1 MMDIFESIACLTCKD
16 AKAASCYADQ
26 ITAESRKDGR
36 WTPFLTDFSALLHHK
51 NSLVR
56 NRSSPFLPPMQNG
69 PARKDLVPCWT
80 NYSAILLTK
89 NLSLPGSAFRQC
101 QKLPRLILP

>member
-56 NRSSPFLPPMQNG
+56 NRVISILAANAKWTSSERFG
-69 PARKDLVPCWT
+69 PCWM

>member
-36 WTPFLTDFSALLHHK
+36 WTPFF
-51 NSLVR
+51 N
-56 NRSSPFLPPMQNG
+56 
-69 PARKDLVPCWT
+69 
-80 NYSAILLTK
+80 
-89 NLSLPGSAFRQC
+89 
-101 QKLPRLILP
+101 

>member
-51 NSLVR
+51 ILWFETVAISILAANAKWT
-56 NRSSPFLPPMQNG
+56 
-69 PARKDLVPCWT
+69 PARKDLT
-80 NYSAILLTK
+80 RA
-89 NLSLPGSAFRQC
+89 G
-101 QKLPRLILP
+101 

>member
-56 NRSSPFLPPMQNG
+56 NRVISILAANAKWTSSE
-69 PARKDLVPCWT
+69 
-80 NYSAILLTK
+80 
-89 NLSLPGSAFRQC
+89 
-101 QKLPRLILP
+101 